1 MIKKILSL
9 LIVGVKSRYGL
20 IPCRLFVW
28 SMLSLEERA
37 GGKQWIQ
44 VLWKV
49 LEGVVS
55 TKKML
60 SLSTANG
67 SRGRLGCTEIG
78 CNSVITRPINCR
90 FLRR

>member
-1 MIKKILSL
+1 MIEKILSL

-28 SMLSLEERA
+28 SMLSLEERV
-37 GGKQWIQ
+37 GEKQWIQ

-55 TKKML
+55 TKKC
-60 SLSTANG
+60 S
-67 SRGRLGCTEIG
+67 
-78 CNSVITRPINCR
+78 PYPP
-90 FLRR
+90 